1 MAVGDQAIRC
11 NRNIRNRWGPGLVAP
26 PGESWPL
33 LRVSQI
39 GVSNLNVRVCSLLL
53 RLPTVRP
60 LVRLRIIGPAFGFEN
75 QKLGIELMA
84 RANVG
89 GAARGQR
96 KMPPHCWLEC
106 IDTFQQKG
114 A

>member
-1 MAVGDQAIRC
+1 MTKMNHGTDRQTKIDNGNELARAHSRQVPNGGIK
-11 NRNIRNRWGPGLVAP
+11 NIRNRWGPGLVVP

-39 GVSNLNVRVCSLLL
+39 GVGNLNVRVCSLLL

-75 QKLGIELMA
+75 
-84 RANVG
+84 
-89 GAARGQR
+89 
-96 KMPPHCWLEC
+96 H
-106 IDTFQQKG
+106 
-114 A
+114 